1 MKFQLE
7 QSALEAIR
15 SLQRPGKPDILA
27 RLVNIYLDKT
37 PVLIADIEAG
47 VSANDAER
55 VKLAAHTLKSS
66 SAYLGA
72 TSLADQCNKL
82 EEKAAND
89 DLSTAGNHLKN
100 ISDGFAAVSD
110 QIQKYG

>member
-1 MKFQLE
+1 MNFQLD

-15 SLQRPGKPDILA
+15 SLQRPGRPDILS

-47 VSANDAER
+47 VSANDADR

-82 EEKAAND
+82 EQIAANN
-89 DLSTAGNHLKN
+89 DLSTAGNYLKT
-100 ISDGFAAVSD
+100 ISDGFEAVSD